1 MNLTDLQLDALREMS
16 NIGSGNAATALASM
30 LGQSVD
36 LHVPTALALELADA
50 VDAVGN
56 PEDTVSAVIIGV
68 FGDLDATV
76 LLLFDPESANT
87 LCSLLGVEGD
97 PEMALSALGEIGN
110 ILGSSY
116 VQAMGTMT
124 SLHMEPHPPV
134 AMSDMLGA
142 IVASVLAVDGGRH
155 RPGAPARLEDDGRR
169 HGLQVRLPVR
179 PERRRRGA
187 PPRPPR
193 TRRGCVRDVSPSL
206 HRTTEA

>member
-1 MNLTDLQLDALREMS
+1 MNLNDLQLDALREMS

-36 LHVPTALALELADA
+36 LHVPTALVLELADA

-56 PEDTVSAVIIGV
+56 AEDTVSAVIIGV

-87 LCSLLGVEGD
+87 LCALLGVEGD

-124 SLHMEPHPPV
+124 NLHMEPHPPV
-134 AMSDMLGA
+134 AMADMLGA
-142 IVASVLAVDGGRH
+142 IVASVLAVTAADTDLALLLDSKMTVDGTACKFGFLYV
-155 RPGAPARLEDDGRR
+155 PSGAGVTLLLDRL
-169 HGLQVRLPVR
+169 GL
-179 PERRRRGA
+179 G
-187 PPRPPR
+187 
-193 TRRGCVRDVSPSL
+193 
-206 HRTTEA
+206 EAA

>member
-1 MNLTDLQLDALREMS
+1 MNLNDLQLDALREMS

-36 LHVPTALALELADA
+36 LHVPTALALADA
-50 VDAVGN
+50 VEAVGN
-56 PEDTVSAVIIGV
+56 PEDTVNAVIIGV

-76 LLLFDPESANT
+76 LLLFDPESAST

-124 SLHMEPHPPV
+124 GLHMEPHPPV
-134 AMSDMLGA
+134 AMADMLGA
-142 IVASVLAVDGGRH
+142 IVASVLAVTAADT
-155 RPGAPARLEDDGRR
+155 D
-169 HGLQVRLPVR
+169 
-179 PERRRRGA
+179 
-187 PPRPPR
+187 
-193 TRRGCVRDVSPSL
+193 
-206 HRTTEA
+206 

>member
-36 LHVPTALALELADA
+36 LRVPTALALELADA

-124 SLHMEPHPPV
+124 NLHMEPHPPV

-142 IVASVLAVDGGRH
+142 IVASVLAVTAADTDPALLLDSKMTVDGTACKFGFLYV
-155 RPGAPARLEDDGRR
+155 PSGAGVALLLDRL
-169 HGLQVRLPVR
+169 GL
-179 PERRRRGA
+179 G
-187 PPRPPR
+187 
-193 TRRGCVRDVSPSL
+193 
-206 HRTTEA
+206 EAA

>member
-1 MNLTDLQLDALREMS
+1 MNLNDLQLDALREMS

-50 VDAVGN
+50 VEAVGN
-56 PEDTVSAVIIGV
+56 PEDTVSAVVIGV

-76 LLLFDPESANT
+76 LLLFEPDSANT

-124 SLHMEPHPPV
+124 SLHMEPHPPI
-134 AMSDMLGA
+134 AMADMLGA
-142 IVASVLAVDGGRH
+142 IVASVLAVTAADTDLALLLDSQMTVDGTACKFGFLYI
-155 RPGAPARLEDDGRR
+155 PSGAGVALLLDRL
-169 HGLQVRLPVR
+169 GL
-179 PERRRRGA
+179 G
-187 PPRPPR
+187 
-193 TRRGCVRDVSPSL
+193 
-206 HRTTEA
+206 EAA

>member
-1 MNLTDLQLDALREMS
+1 MNLNDLQLDALREMS

-56 PEDTVSAVIIGV
+56 GEDTVSAVIIGV

-76 LLLFDPESANT
+76 LLLFEPESANT
-87 LCSLLGVEGD
+87 LCSLLGVEGA
-97 PEMALSALGEIGN
+97 PEMELSALGEIGN

-124 SLHMEPHPPV
+124 NLQMEPHPPV

-142 IVASVLAVDGGRH
+142 IVASVLAVTAADTDLALLLDSRMTVDGTACKFGFLFV
-155 RPGAPARLEDDGRR
+155 PGGAGVALLLDRL
-169 HGLQVRLPVR
+169 GL
-179 PERRRRGA
+179 G
-187 PPRPPR
+187 
-193 TRRGCVRDVSPSL
+193 
-206 HRTTEA
+206 EAA

>member
-1 MNLTDLQLDALREMS
+1 MNLNDLQLDALREMS

-56 PEDTVSAVIIGV
+56 GEDTVSAVIIGV

-76 LLLFDPESANT
+76 LLLFEPESGST

-97 PEMALSALGEIGN
+97 PEMELSALGEIGN

-124 SLHMEPHPPV
+124 NLQMEPHPPV

-142 IVASVLAVDGGRH
+142 IVASVLAVTAADTDLALLLDSRMTVDGTACKFGFLFV
-155 RPGAPARLEDDGRR
+155 PGGAGVALLLDRL
-169 HGLQVRLPVR
+169 GL
-179 PERRRRGA
+179 G
-187 PPRPPR
+187 
-193 TRRGCVRDVSPSL
+193 
-206 HRTTEA
+206 EAA

>member
-36 LHVPTALALELADA
+36 LRVPTALALELADA

-124 SLHMEPHPPV
+124 NLHMEPHPPV

-142 IVASVLAVDGGRH
+142 IVASVLAVTAADTDLALLLDSKMTVDGTACKFGFLYV
-155 RPGAPARLEDDGRR
+155 PSGAGVALLLDRL
-169 HGLQVRLPVR
+169 GL
-179 PERRRRGA
+179 G
-187 PPRPPR
+187 
-193 TRRGCVRDVSPSL
+193 
-206 HRTTEA
+206 EAA